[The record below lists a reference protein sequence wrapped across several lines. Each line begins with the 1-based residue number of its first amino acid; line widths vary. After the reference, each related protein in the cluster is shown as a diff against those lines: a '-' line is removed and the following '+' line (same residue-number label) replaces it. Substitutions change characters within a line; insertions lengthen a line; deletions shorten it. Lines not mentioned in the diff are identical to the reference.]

1 MLHETALQRL
11 NDFSAQGILVT
22 DADLV
27 IREWGRWLETHS
39 EHQAAE
45 MVGRP
50 LFEVY
55 PELVTRGLDRYYQ
68 DALQGQVRV
77 LSQRFHRYLLPLRPV
92 DGDPGTFAQ
101 MQQSAR
107 IAPLIEDGQ
116 VIGTITII
124 EDVTERVAREERLIQ
139 LLTREQNLRAE
150 AEAANRAKDEFL
162 ATVSHELRT
171 PLNAMYG
178 WMQVLQRLDYERDSV
193 IRGMEAI
200 DRNIKAQLRLI
211 DDILDVSRIITGKFS
226 LDVRPVDLVLVIEA
240 ALDAVRPAAAAK
252 AIELQVRLDA
262 TAGPVSGDSQRL
274 QQVIWN
280 LLANAIK
287 FTPKSGHVTIDLKR
301 NDSQVEIAVSDT
313 GQGISA
319 EFLPFVF
326 DRFRQADSSSARQHG
341 GLGLGLAIVRHLVEI
356 HGGTAQAFSDGTGQG
371 ATFIIR
377 LPLLALRKPTPR
389 PPENLVNVAGG
400 MASPDLTNS
409 DGKAG
414 ESHVV
419 KLAGIRV
426 LVVDDETDARETLK
440 LILSECGAE
449 VRIAASAKDALEVV
463 TQWQPDVL
471 VSDIGLPQEDGYA
484 LIEQIR
490 ALELSLGWSVPAV
503 ALTGYARPM
512 DRTQLLAA
520 GYQRYFSKP
529 VEIGELADAIAAL
542 AGHSEPEAQSP
553 AESS

>member
-1 MLHETALQRL
+1 MLHETALQWL

-22 DADLV
+22 DAQLV

-39 EHQAAE
+39 EHNAAE

-50 LFEVY
+50 LFEAY
-55 PELVTRGLDRYYQ
+55 PELITRGLDRYYQ

-77 LSQRFHRYLLPLRPV
+77 LAHRFHHYLLPLRAV
-92 DGDPGTFAQ
+92 SGEPGAFAQ

-139 LLTREQNLRAE
+139 LLTREQSLRAE

-211 DDILDVSRIITGKFS
+211 DDILDVSRIVTGKFS
-226 LDVRPVDLVLVIEA
+226 LDVRPVNLVSVIEG
-240 ALDAVRPAAAAK
+240 ALDAVRPAADAK
-252 AIELQVRLDA
+252 TIELLVNLDA
-262 TAGPVSGDSQRL
+262 AAGQVSGDAQRL
-274 QQVIWN
+274 QQVVWN

-287 FTPKSGHVTIDLKR
+287 FTPKSGHVAIELKR
-301 NDSQVEIAVSDT
+301 ADSQIEIAVSDT

-341 GLGLGLAIVRHLVEI
+341 GLGLGLAIVRHLVEL
-356 HGGTAQAFSDGTGQG
+356 HGGTAQALSDGEGQG
-371 ATFIIR
+371 ATFVIR
-377 LPLLALRKPTPR
+377 LPLLALRKPAPR
-389 PPENLVNVAGG
+389 PMGNWASGAGSS
-400 MASPDLTNS
+400 ASPDQANS
-409 DGKAG
+409 DGDRDG
-414 ESHVV
+414 SRIVQ
-419 KLAGIRV
+419 LSGIRV
-426 LVVDDETDARETLK
+426 LVVDDETDARDTLK
-440 LILSECGAE
+440 LILNECGAE
-449 VRIAASAKDALEVV
+449 VQTAASAKAALE
-463 TQWQPDVL
+463 TIKAWRPDVL

-484 LIEQIR
+484 LIEQVR
-490 ALELSLGWSVPAV
+490 ALEPQSGWNTPAV
-503 ALTGYARPM
+503 ALTGYARSM
-512 DRTQLLAA
+512 DRDQLLAA

-529 VEIGELADAIAAL
+529 VEIRELASAIVSL
-542 AGHSEPEAQSP
+542 AGRSAPEAQSS
-553 AESS
+553 AEPS